1 MKKQNPQITIFEN
14 LTTRFTVTE
23 FRRSAVRKT
32 GVFFSSDNFRSAGA
46 MLFSVTIHI
55 LFVVA
60 YFALADLSETETPPI
75 REITFIDMT
84 EELPAETPEIQ
95 PAPVK
100 KIVQTAAVLPETNE
114 LPQPETGTS
123 VAAAGSDKIFLDRKR
138 KQAPINIEKVQPV
151 ANAIAKPVDL
161 IKISPAKGIRDDE
174 KIARPAP
181 ISLGDNQNLLAS
193 TAPVTAG
200 IAFDGPKTP
209 QIQLGAGTGKSN
221 ATNSGSIKIDSK
233 PKQKDLNP
241 DALKPDQPGT
251 VITGA
256 LANRKIIN
264 KIIPPFPEW
273 AKRQGVSATVA
284 LRFTVMEN
292 GVVRENVVVVRTS
305 GSGEWDRLVIEA
317 LKQWQFAALENS
329 GIRLDQSGVITFQ
342 FVI

>member
-1 MKKQNPQITIFEN
+1 MKANNLKTVIFRQ
-14 LTTRFTVTE
+14 LAMRVSAFL
-23 FRRSAVRKT
+23 FRNDT
-32 GVFFSSDNFRSAGA
+32 FRSAGA
-46 MLFSVTIHI
+46 MGFSVTIHI
-55 LFVVA
+55 IM
-60 YFALADLSETETPPI
+60 FALYFGLADMNVAETPPI

-95 PAPVK
+95 PKPVK
-100 KIVQTAAVLPETNE
+100 KIVQAAAVLPETNE
-114 LPQPETGTS
+114 LPQPETGAS
-123 VAAAGSDKIFLDRKR
+123 IAAAGSDKIFLDRKR
-138 KQAPINIEKVQPV
+138 KQAPINIEKVQAV
-151 ANAIAKPVDL
+151 ANNIVKPADL

-174 KIARPAP
+174 KIARPTP
-181 ISLGDNQNLLAS
+181 ISLGDSQNLLAS

-200 IAFDGPKTP
+200 IAVDGPKTP

-256 LANRKIIN
+256 LANRKIIR

>member
-1 MKKQNPQITIFEN
+1 M
-14 LTTRFTVTE
+14 
-23 FRRSAVRKT
+23 VRI
-32 GVFFSSDNFRSAGA
+32 FFSWQGWVIGVGVQHEKHLIR
-46 MLFSVTIHI
+46 LLTHHI
-55 LFVVA
+55 
-60 YFALADLSETETPPI
+60 DKGDI
-75 REITFIDMT
+75 RICLYEVSQGID
-84 EELPAETPEIQ
+84 
-95 PAPVK
+95 
-100 KIVQTAAVLPETNE
+100 
-114 LPQPETGTS
+114 
-123 VAAAGSDKIFLDRKR
+123 IFLVVCKLD
-138 KQAPINIEKVQPV
+138 VFGV
-151 ANAIAKPVDL
+151 ADL

-174 KIARPAP
+174 KIARPTP
-181 ISLGDNQNLLAS
+181 ISLGDSQNLLAS

-200 IAFDGPKTP
+200 IAVDGPKTP

-256 LANRKIIN
+256 LANRKIIR